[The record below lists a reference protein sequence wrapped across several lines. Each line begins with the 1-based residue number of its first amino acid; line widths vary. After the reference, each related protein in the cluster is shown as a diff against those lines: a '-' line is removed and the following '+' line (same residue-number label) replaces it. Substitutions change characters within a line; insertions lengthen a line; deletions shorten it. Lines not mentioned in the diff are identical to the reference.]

1 LALSKVRRNIR
12 LLLNQIFPEG
22 TKRFEAQRN
31 AQRDQEVMKATERF
45 LAHFF
50 RARGLLPSDPL
61 ASREEMREAAKEME
75 IIKQVLSPEDL
86 QHIKTMLKAID
97 DFLGKNEVE
106 SAIAKMVALWTWMVT
121 QAFPPPWYIK

>member
-45 LAHFF
+45 IAHFF
-50 RARGLLPSDPL
+50 RARGLLPRDPL

-75 IIKQVLSPEDL
+75 IIKQVLSLEEL
-86 QHIKTMLKAID
+86 RHVKTLLSEIEE
-97 DFLGKNEVE
+97 FLGKNEVE
-106 SAIAKMVALWTWMVT
+106 SAVTKMRALWTWMVT
-121 QAFPPPWYIK
+121 QAFPPPPYIA